1 MDKIEN
7 PPGDQCVSV
16 RELKIPRGTNPFP
29 FGNCKSPRGLT
40 HFRLEI
46 ANPPGD

>member
-7 PPGDQCVSV
+7 PPGDQPVSV
-16 RELKIPRGTNPFP
+16 RELKIPRGLTRFRLEIE
-29 FGNCKSPRGLT
+29 KSPRGLT
-40 HFRLEI
+40 RFRLGI

>member
-7 PPGDQCVSV
+7 PP
-16 RELKIPRGTNPFP
+16 GTNPFP

-40 HFRLEI
+40 HFCLGIE
-46 ANPPGD
+46 NPPGD